1 MESTTKKQTNLN
13 GKSHL
18 REAVSDVMTEGK
30 KFANELYEDGLGKAS
45 KVEDQVKDYSDE
57 IVIKIKENP
66 LRSVLIA
73 GGVGFLLSLLLK
85 K

>member
-1 MESTTKKQTNLN
+1 MQSATKKQTNLN

-30 KFANELYEDGLGKAS
+30 KFANELYEDGLGRAS